1 MGNFA
6 QSLTREMKS
15 LKKQIETTHKKAIF
29 GFVEK
34 IVERSPVGDPS
45 LWKSKYV
52 PKNYKPGHFVQNWQV
67 TMSRNAKEI
76 DGFDPGKTKS
86 LSAMRSFIESST
98 VGGIYWVSNMVPYA
112 RRLEEGHSSQAPLGM
127 VELTKIDFNG
137 ILQRAAQ

>member
-34 IVERSPVGDPS
+34 IVERSPVGDPV
-45 LWKSKYV
+45 KYNWT
-52 PKNYKPGHFVQNWQV
+52 PPIGYKPGHFVQNWQV
-67 TMSRNAKEI
+67 TMSKNAIEI

-112 RRLEEGHSSQAPLGM
+112 RRLEEGHSQQAPQGM

-137 ILQRAAQ
+137 ILQMAAQ